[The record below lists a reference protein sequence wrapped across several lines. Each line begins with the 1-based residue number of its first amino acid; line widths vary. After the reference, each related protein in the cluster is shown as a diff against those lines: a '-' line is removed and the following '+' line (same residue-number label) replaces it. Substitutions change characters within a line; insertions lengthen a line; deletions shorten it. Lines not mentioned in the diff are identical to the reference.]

1 MSIFGVLFHTFPLM
15 AVSKKKTTTKK
26 SSTGAKKTTAKSAPQ
41 KSKKPVTKKPVV
53 APVVSSPVVTKK
65 PVKKISSVA
74 KKPAHFTKDLIP
86 EAAKISKP
94 TRMDTSVF
102 TTILALFVVALVVL
116 GGYIYSRQS
125 RMMEP
130 PAPPLVPAV
139 TEPQRIS
146 ISSSVT
152 LTPDI
157 IAALE
162 TLVTQIAIGPDEV
175 LQNVRSISDAQTET
189 VFSPD
194 AQTGDFVFEF
204 KSASIL
210 YRPSTKQV
218 IKTAPSATV

>member
-1 MSIFGVLFHTFPLM
+1 M

-53 APVVSSPVVTKK
+53 APVVSSPVIAKK
-65 PVKKISSVA
+65 PVKKVSSAA
-74 KKPAHFTKDLIP
+74 KKPAHFTKNIIP
-86 EAAKISKP
+86 ETVKISKP

-130 PAPPLVPAV
+130 PAPPLVPVV

-175 LQNVRSISDAQTET
+175 LQNVRSITDTQTET
-189 VFSPD
+189 VFASD
-194 AQTGDFVFEF
+194 AQSGDFVFEF

-218 IKTAPSATV
+218 IKTAPPATV